1 MYQYWGKEIRPMAG
15 RGKIFELLD
24 FPKFAYPS
32 VLRMDASQTSQNL
45 IERLGGGGFMSYS
58 SIWPRMTAIIEGRA
72 DETFIE
78 KEFGFYSDD
87 WKNDSI
93 RDAVRLLKRQF
104 GGRGTWYSLPT
115 KPIFVLGFLFK
126 PSIKGIWFVDGQ
138 AYAVLINARKHQRL
152 FPEHLGFLARGVY
165 ELHCI
170 NDPNDPIPLIVDLSE
185 HDLDEGRVLNVHLMP
200 VEKAISLDEFDTAVR
215 EFVKALELAGVAR
228 AVPDG
233 AIIDLFRRR

>member
-1 MYQYWGKEIRPMAG
+1 MAG
-15 RGKIFELLD
+15 RGKVFELLD

-32 VLRMDASQTSQNL
+32 VVGMDAALTSQNL
-45 IERLGGGGFMSYS
+45 IDRLGSGGFMSYS
-58 SIWPRMTAIIEGRA
+58 AIWPRMASIIGGHA
-72 DETFIE
+72 DEAYIQH
-78 KEFGFYSDD
+78 EFGFYEES
-87 WKNDSI
+87 WKNESI
-93 RDAVRLLKRQF
+93 RDAARLLRKHF

-152 FPEHLGFLARGVY
+152 FPDHLRFLARGVY

-170 NDPNDPIPLIVDLSE
+170 DDPNDPIPLIVDLSE
-185 HDLDEGRVLNVHLMP
+185 HDLGEGRLLNVYEMP
-200 VEKAISLDEFDTAVR
+200 VEKAISLEEFDLAVR
-215 EFVKALELAGVAR
+215 EFVKALELAGIAR

-233 AIIDLFRRR
+233 SVLNLFRRR

>member
-1 MYQYWGKEIRPMAG
+1 MAG

-32 VLRMDASQTSQNL
+32 VLGMDAALTSQNL

-58 SIWPRMTAIIEGRA
+58 SIWSRMAAIVEGRA
-72 DETFIE
+72 TETFIE
-78 KEFGFYSDD
+78 KEFGFYSEN
-87 WKNDSI
+87 WKNQSI
-93 RDAVRLLKRQF
+93 RDAVRLLKQHF

-152 FPEHLGFLARGVY
+152 FPEHLGFLARGIY

-170 NDPNDPIPLIVDLSE
+170 DDPNDPIPLIVDLSE
-185 HDLDEGRVLNVHLMP
+185 HSLGDGRILRVHPMP
-200 VEKAISLDEFDTAVR
+200 VEKAISLDHFDLAVR
-215 EFVKALELAGVAR
+215 EFVRALELAGVAR

-233 AIIDLFRRR
+233 AIIDLFKKR

>member
-1 MYQYWGKEIRPMAG
+1 MAS

-32 VLRMDASQTSQNL
+32 VVGMDAAQTSQNL

-58 SIWPRMTAIIEGRA
+58 SIWPRMAAVVDGSAT
-72 DETFIE
+72 ETFIAS
-78 KEFGFYSDD
+78 EFGFYKEA
-87 WKNDSI
+87 WKNESI
-93 RDAVRLLKRQF
+93 REAVRLLKKYF
-104 GGRGTWYSLPT
+104 GGRGAWYSLPT

-152 FPEHLGFLARGVY
+152 FPEHLRFLARGIH

-170 NDPNDPIPLIVDLSE
+170 DDPNDPIPLIVDLSE
-185 HDLDEGRVLNVHLMP
+185 HDLGNGRQLNTHIIQA
-200 VEKAISLDEFDTAVR
+200 ENAISLDEFDSAIR
-215 EFVKALELAGVAR
+215 EFVRALELAGVAL
-228 AVPDG
+228 ATPDG
-233 AIIDLFRRR
+233 DILDLFKRR

>member
-1 MYQYWGKEIRPMAG
+1 MAR

-24 FPKFAYPS
+24 FTKFAYPS
-32 VLRMDASQTSQNL
+32 VVGMDAALTSQNL
-45 IERLGGGGFMSYS
+45 IDRLGSGGFMSYG
-58 SIWPRMTAIIEGRA
+58 SIWPRMVTIVDGHA
-72 DETFIE
+72 DEAFIE
-78 KEFGFYSDD
+78 KEFGFYDED
-87 WKNDSI
+87 WKNESI
-93 RDAVRLLKRQF
+93 RDAVRLLRKHF

-152 FPEHLGFLARGVY
+152 FPDHLRFLARGIY

-170 NDPNDPIPLIVDLSE
+170 DDPNDPIPLIIDLSE
-185 HDLDEGRVLNVHLMP
+185 HALGEGRLLNVHRMSA
-200 VEKAISLDEFDTAVR
+200 EKVISLDEFDSAVR

-233 AIIDLFRRR
+233 SVIDLFRKR